1 MIRALWRSRITL
13 ACCALIVGACG
24 ARTSLE
30 IRAQLDG
37 TPLENLHITA
47 LPFDPDD
54 LLDSLAAASPTPRPD
69 MIRSGDCSSATSR
82 RSCGIFDPQM
92 TPRRN
97 GLLAPGWR
105 SGTRS
110 RDWPIPSTRQTD
122 VRQTI
127 PRRTSDSA
135 PCTAAFRSGL
145 PNVTQRSGASTVPTC
160 SLHGARRQQPIRSVP
175 GNTTHYPDVARQK
188 VERLGRPA
196 METTTDSSGVAE
208 LALASGAWWIVA
220 RWPDPGDPFME
231 YYWNVPVHVNGWLP
245 AAVPLHRTTAVR
257 RWRH

>member
-69 MIRSGDCSSATSR
+69 FGDLEA
-82 RSCGIFDPQM
+82 Q
-92 TPRRN
+92 
-97 GLLAPGWR
+97 L
-105 SGTRS
+105 
-110 RDWPIPSTRQTD
+110 RDFRPTD
-122 VRQTI
+122 
-127 PRRTSDSA
+127 DSA
-135 PCTAAFRSGL
+135 AKRAASPWLALRDTVTRLADSLNAADRRAPDYSAAYERFRTLYRRLSERTAERDAALRRLNGPDLQLARRAQTAAD
-145 PNVTQRSGASTVPTC
+145 
-160 SLHGARRQQPIRSVP
+160 SLRAWEYDAFQA
-175 GNTTHYPDVARQK
+175 YPDVARQK